1 MAASSFHK
9 FPELP
14 SEIQLQIWES
24 SFRSPEAIPG
34 GLHYIGLDH
43 DGFQVPLDKTAKDE
57 FRRPRSG
64 CELEQAAMKHQEQQD
79 VEFSCSSFGLTTLD
93 FTLDKREWYHGRG
106 PVSIIPPI
114 DQGQRNNVSKQQKI
128 FICPSRDIFCVALN
142 RAGRAVRRGNCYPIR
157 VFRGLA
163 FEFEPSWNI
172 KLSQNDN

>member
-1 MAASSFHK
+1 MESLYLLSPQSRRTMAASSFHK

-43 DGFQVPLDKTAKDE
+43 DGFPVPLDKSAKDE

-64 CELEQAAMKHQEQQD
+64 CELEQGIWTACWDSRAAAMKHQEQQD

-93 FTLDKREWYHGRG
+93 FTLDKREWYLLIKDRG
-106 PVSIIPPI
+106 IMNHSNRKSSSAP
-114 DQGQRNNVSKQQKI
+114 REI
-128 FICPSRDIFCVALN
+128 FSA
-142 RAGRAVRRGNCYPIR
+142 
-157 VFRGLA
+157 
-163 FEFEPSWNI
+163 SH
-172 KLSQNDN
+172 